1 MEWSVLLGYRE
12 VLIAGFVMTVQIT
25 LVAATGAL
33 LIGVVLSCFRQLPIY
48 MVQRL
53 IDAYVEFIRNI
64 PAIVKVFFLYFA
76 MGWEA
81 WHSAVV
87 GLAVHQS
94 AYICDALDS
103 GFRSVPQEQT
113 EASWALG
120 HSRLEIFRFVLLPQI
135 WSVSLPSITNQL
147 IEVLKNSSIV
157 MLIGV
162 QELTF
167 QAQQI
172 EADTFR
178 GFEAATVVTA
188 VYILLAFSIAAGA
201 TYVERRVSRRS

>member
-1 MEWSVLLGYRE
+1 MHWSVILTYRDA
-12 VLIAGFVMTVQIT
+12 LINGLVVTVQIT
-25 LVAATGAL
+25 VCAAIGAFVL
-33 LIGVVLSCFRQLPIY
+33 GVILAFLRQLPVY
-48 MVQRL
+48 VLKRL
-53 IDAYVEFIRNI
+53 VDAYVEFIRNI
-64 PAIVKVFFLYFA
+64 PAIVKVFFLYFV
-76 MGWEA
+76 MGWEG
-81 WHSAVV
+81 WQSAVV
-87 GLAVHQS
+87 GLAIHQS
-94 AYICDALDS
+94 AYICDALDA
-103 GFRSVPQEQT
+103 GFRSVPREQS

-120 HSRLEIFRFVLLPQI
+120 HSRFATFRFVLLPQI
-135 WSVSLPSITNQL
+135 WVVSLPSITNQL

-188 VYILLAFSIAAGA
+188 IYIMLAFGIAGGA
-201 TYVERRVSRRS
+201 SWFERKVARR

>member
-1 MEWSVLLGYRE
+1 MHWSVILTYRDA
-12 VLIAGFVMTVQIT
+12 LINGLVVTVQIT
-25 LVAATGAL
+25 ICAAIGAFL
-33 LIGVVLSCFRQLPIY
+33 LGVILACLRQLPFY
-48 MVQRL
+48 FLKRL
-53 IDAYVEFIRNI
+53 VDVYVEFIRNI
-64 PAIVKVFFLYFA
+64 PSIVKVFFLYFV
-76 MGWEA
+76 MGWEG
-81 WHSAVV
+81 WQSAVV
-87 GLAVHQS
+87 GLAIHQS
-94 AYICDALDS
+94 AYICDALDA
-103 GFRSVPQEQT
+103 GFRSVPREQS

-120 HSRLEIFRFVLLPQI
+120 HNRFATFRFVLLPQI
-135 WSVSLPSITNQL
+135 WVVSLPSITNQL

-188 VYILLAFSIAAGA
+188 IYIMLAFGIAGGA
-201 TYVERRVSRRS
+201 SWFERKVARR